1 MMNGSG
7 EMMGGFFGFGM
18 GGGLLVMAIILLLA
32 GVGVVAIIK
41 QITRN

>member
-1 MMNGSG
+1 MMNGAG

-18 GGGLLVMAIILLLA
+18 GGGLLVIAIILLLA

>member
-7 EMMGGFFGFGM
+7 EMVGGFFGFGM
-18 GGGLLVMAIILLLA
+18 GGGLLVIAIILLLA